1 MDRGEGADLAYG
13 WCAATR
19 FCASCGSPSAAV
31 RSGSLPVFPP
41 PWSGTTVRPS
51 VPAFPLRLPGGA
63 PPLQQ
68 SPLVAAHH
76 PLQYTGHS
84 RREEKNQR
92 GDGGEVA
99 GVNRAGWPRPA
110 CSDASPRLRE
120 SRRRSWPSCHFQAP
134 HRPRGEEKRI
144 AWRWKLLGAV
154 QGANAASHN
163 PRHPPGRAATAQR
176 ERCPKSL

>member
-1 MDRGEGADLAYG
+1 MERGDVADLAHG

-19 FCASCGSPSAAV
+19 FRAACGSPSAAV

-51 VPAFPLRLPGGA
+51 VPAFPLRMPGGA

-68 SPLVAAHH
+68 SPLVAAHR
-76 PLQYTGHS
+76 PLKYTGHS

-99 GVNRAGWPRPA
+99 GVNRAG
-110 CSDASPRLRE
+110 
-120 SRRRSWPSCHFQAP
+120 RSWPPGHFQVP

-144 AWRWKLLGAV
+144 AWRWKLLGAGRNSSARAV
-154 QGANAASHN
+154 PNGALITLPEPYPLAAF
-163 PRHPPGRAATAQR
+163 
-176 ERCPKSL
+176 C